1 MKVTFFVADIIKY
14 IVWNHCAHSAVA
26 MLNVFIVFLKVFW
39 NNIVVGTK
47 HDLT

>member
-1 MKVTFFVADIIKY
+1 MADIIKY

-26 MLNVFIVFLKVFW
+26 MLNVFIAFLKVFW
-39 NNIVVGTK
+39 NDIVVGTK